1 MLLKTKTKISVV
13 GLFSALMISMPSANA
28 AYIDFGT
35 LDVHPVVKT
44 DAVSKDWFIEY
55 LKPGQ
60 KQQEQIE
67 ISNFSNTA
75 KELKLYLADADVNE
89 GSTFYAKSPDQT
101 SEDLNEWIGLPTDTI
116 TLKGGE
122 SKKLSVNFNIPK
134 NAGVGLHS
142 GAVMVREVVNP
153 NSESQSFAIEKGVRV
168 YLNITGPA
176 ITKAE
181 TTNIQSFNKAG
192 QISTNLETKN
202 LGTTDYKVKASV
214 RLENI
219 FGQTVSE
226 TSNEIKIRP
235 GQQKEMALSIEKPV
249 FGIYNV
255 ILTQEDQS
263 TVLTSV
269 VAIPAWSLLL
279 TLGVILAISLK
290 RKTRSAHTRKQK
302 LSISMVFQ
310 KLQHGTQS
318 LVLQKSAVYFMLL
331 LTFAS
336 TTLWIASLSP
346 NTTQAQAIKKV
357 ANSYVLTTKWGD
369 LRHMHINETKEW
381 KGELSFHNADV
392 EILNLLHFER
402 TDGAQL
408 TQNGTTVSYNL
419 TTGPDN
425 DGIVLNVK
433 PTSEETP
440 TVTIYDSVKA
450 VAHTYNL
457 EDLVSSSFVVNQ
469 GPWGIY
475 LNAELGAEHVINPS
489 DVVNEMNATPE
500 VEATPDPV
508 ANIPELE
515 NLFTEDLPATPE
527 VLADFVLSSDYV
539 QEITEDKK
547 TSQVETD
554 PILIEALEATPEVL
568 QDIAAS
574 PDLNFIFIPTDTVN
588 FPPEEFS
595 FSEDKVTSQDI
606 GTMIFVQNKE
616 ENWNTYISTS
626 DFVSLSGKGKIPA
639 SALTIDPGEPTILIK
654 DGASVL
660 GGDKQKFN
668 NSADKTTL
676 VEVNPGNNIN
686 SRSVFVLNP
695 SLQIKIPAGTL
706 PGRYRGTLTITSL

>member
-1 MLLKTKTKISVV
+1 MSLKTKTKISIV
-13 GLFSALMISMPSANA
+13 GLFSALMISMPLANA

-35 LDVHPVVKT
+35 LDVHPVASA
-44 DAVSKDWFIEY
+44 DAISKDWFIEY

-67 ISNFSNTA
+67 ISNFSNKT
-75 KELKLYLADADVNE
+75 KELKLYLSDADVNE
-89 GSTFYAKSPDQT
+89 GSTFYAKSPTQT
-101 SEDLNEWIGLPTDTI
+101 SEDLNTWIALPTDTI
-116 TLKGGE
+116 TLNGGE

-181 TTNIQSFNKAG
+181 TTNIQSFNKTS

-219 FGQTVSE
+219 FGQTISE
-226 TSNEIKIRP
+226 TSNELKVRP
-235 GQQKEMALSIEKPV
+235 GQQKELDLSIEKPS
-249 FGIYNV
+249 FGFYNV
-255 ILTQEDQS
+255 ILTNEDQS
-263 TVLTSV
+263 SLLTSFI
-269 VAIPAWSLLL
+269 AIPAWSLLL
-279 TLGVILAISLK
+279 ALGITLAVSVKRRTQATQSKKQQLTIS
-290 RKTRSAHTRKQK
+290 H
-302 LSISMVFQ
+302 VFQ
-310 KLQHGTQS
+310 KIQHGTQS

-336 TTLWIASLSP
+336 TTLWIASLGP
-346 NTTQAQAIKKV
+346 NTTQAQGIKKV

-369 LRHMHINETKEW
+369 LRHMHINEAKEW

-392 EILNLLHFER
+392 EILNLLNFEK

-408 TQNGTTVSYNL
+408 TQNGTTISFNL

-433 PTSEETP
+433 PTSDEAP

-450 VAHTYNL
+450 VSHTYNL
-457 EDLVSSSFVVNQ
+457 EDLVSSNFVLNQ

-475 LNAELGAEHVINPS
+475 LNAELGAEHVVNPS
-489 DVVNEMNATPE
+489 DVVNEISATPE

-554 PILIEALEATPEVL
+554 PILIDALEATPEVL

-574 PDLNFIFIPTDTVN
+574 PDLNFIFIPSDTVN

-595 FSEDKVTSQDI
+595 FSEEKVTSQDI

-639 SALTIDPGEPTILIK
+639 SALTIDPGEPTLLIQ
-654 DGASVL
+654 DGASVT
-660 GGDKQKFN
+660 GGDKQKFD
-668 NSADKTTL
+668 NSTDKTTL
-676 VEVNPGNNIN
+676 VEVNPGNSVD

-695 SLQIKIPAGTL
+695 SLQIKIPAGTP

>member
-1 MLLKTKTKISVV
+1 MLLKTKTKISIV
-13 GLFSALMISMPSANA
+13 GLFSALTISMPAANA

-35 LDVHPVVKT
+35 LDVHPVVST

-89 GSTFYAKSPDQT
+89 GSTFYAKTPDQT

-168 YLNITGPA
+168 YLNITGPV

-181 TTNIQSFNKAG
+181 TTNIQSFNKAA

-226 TSNEIKIRP
+226 TSSDLKVRP
-235 GQQKEMALSIEKPV
+235 GQQKELNLSIEKPS

-255 ILTQEDQS
+255 ILTNGDQS
-263 TVLTSV
+263 SMLTSL

-279 TLGVILAISLK
+279 ALGLMLAISVK
-290 RKTRSAHTRKQK
+290 RKTNTIQSQK
-302 LSISMVFQ
+302 PELNISQVFQ

-331 LTFAS
+331 LSFAS

-346 NTTQAQAIKKV
+346 NTTQAQGIKKV

-369 LRHMHINETKEW
+369 LRHMHINEAKEW

-392 EILNLLHFER
+392 EILDLLHFEK

-408 TQNGTTVSYNL
+408 TQNGTTISYNL

-425 DGIVLNVK
+425 DGIVLNIK

-457 EDLVSSSFVVNQ
+457 EDLVSSNFVVNQ

-475 LNAELGAEHVINPS
+475 LNAELGAEHIVNPS
-489 DVVNEMNATPE
+489 DVVKEMSATPE
-500 VEATPDPV
+500 IEATPDPV

-554 PILIEALEATPEVL
+554 PILIEALEATPEAL

-574 PDLNFIFIPTDTVN
+574 PDLNFIFIPSDTVN

-595 FSEDKVTSQDI
+595 FSEEKVTSQDI

-639 SALTIDPGEPTILIK
+639 SALTIDPGEPTVLIK

-660 GGDKQKFN
+660 GGDKQKFD

-676 VEVNPGNNIN
+676 VEVNPGNNID